1 MIDKLY
7 LMWVSH
13 IFIEK
18 IKKLQ
23 VISVFVIA
31 KFYLTVETTTCG
43 MQILTALPDH
53 SLAKSK
59 I

>member
-1 MIDKLY
+1 
-7 LMWVSH
+7 MWVYH

-23 VISVFVIA
+23 VISVFVIS
-31 KFYLTVETTTCG
+31 KFSLTMETTTG
-43 MQILTALPDH
+43 GIQILTALPDH
-53 SLAKSK
+53 SLAKSE

>member
-1 MIDKLY
+1 
-7 LMWVSH
+7 MWVSH

-31 KFYLTVETTTCG
+31 KFYLTVETTTGG
-43 MQILTALPDH
+43 MKILTDLLDH
-53 SLAKSK
+53 NLEKSK